1 LPLDPFSWGF
11 QFTAHERSY
20 RSQPDTES
28 LFLERTGS
36 TEILFLPIQVSHN
49 AYDIKTLVSG
59 AHLFWDIYLPYSSS
73 LLFKMAQTDGTWPN
87 TLLRSLSYKAFFY
100 WKNEMQKLPLHARK
114 KNSLILMF
122 VRTFVSNV
130 AYQTSGYQIPVLQ
143 ASQKECFYCSTTL
156 NSQAAGKY
164 NELIE
169 VV

>member
-1 LPLDPFSWGF
+1 
-11 QFTAHERSY
+11 
-20 RSQPDTES
+20 
-28 LFLERTGS
+28 
-36 TEILFLPIQVSHN
+36 
-49 AYDIKTLVSG
+49 
-59 AHLFWDIYLPYSSS
+59 
-73 LLFKMAQTDGTWPN
+73 
-87 TLLRSLSYKAFFY
+87 
-100 WKNEMQKLPLHARK
+100 MQKLPLHARK

>member
-1 LPLDPFSWGF
+1 MRGLTEVSQTLNHCSWSVQAALKYCF
-11 QFTAHERSY
+11 FRFRSPIMRMISKLWY
-20 RSQPDTES
+20 
-28 LFLERTGS
+28 LEPTYFE
-36 TEILFLPIQVSHN
+36 TF
-49 AYDIKTLVSG
+49 
-59 AHLFWDIYLPYSSS
+59 IYHTVV
-73 LLFKMAQTDGTWPN
+73 LFKMAQTDGTWPN